1 MTEAQATDIV
11 TMIRAACA
19 SRVDDDTL
27 AYFGARLMALDHEAA
42 LSAATMGVVGWRRF
56 PSWADFNE
64 LYQAQRKLRQ
74 PSGEQRSRES
84 ERQTRGV
91 REIPFWVRRW
101 IAARFLFARWGK
113 ERDMRA
119 FPEQEII
126 VGPPSL
132 VEQVPA
138 GEWNEEAEQ
147 VSDKEVWGALK
158 P

>member
-19 SRVDDDTL
+19 SRVDDDTI
-27 AYFGARLMALDHEAA
+27 AYFGARLMALDHDVA
-42 LSAATMGVVGWRRF
+42 LTAATMGVVGWTRF
-56 PSWADFNE
+56 PSWAQFNE
-64 LYQAQRKLRQ
+64 MYQAQRKLKQ
-74 PSGEQRSRES
+74 PSGEQRYQE
-84 ERQTRGV
+84 EVRQTRGV

-101 IAARFLFARWGK
+101 IAARFLFARFGR
-113 ERDMRA
+113 ERDWRA

-132 VEQVPA
+132 VEQMPA
-138 GEWNEEAEQ
+138 DEWNEEAEK
-147 VSDKEVWGALK
+147 VSDKEVWGALR